1 MTALACLVILL
12 AAALWRSR
20 VALRAADARV
30 DVLRSQLATERARA
44 TAAEQR
50 LDDARARVLRVAEN
64 YAGPARA
71 MLRPTSPGGDA

>member
-1 MTALACLVILL
+1 MIPLACLVILL

-44 TAAEQR
+44 TAAERR
-50 LDDARARVLRVAEN
+50 LDDARARVLRVAET
-64 YAGPARA
+64 YAGPVRA
-71 MLRPTSPGGDA
+71 LPNSTGGDA

>member
-1 MTALACLVILL
+1 MTALACLTILL

-50 LDDARARVLRVAEN
+50 LEDARARVLRVAET
-64 YAGPARA
+64 YAGPVRA
-71 MLRPTSPGGDA
+71 LPRPTSPGGDA

>member
-20 VALRAADARV
+20 VALRAAHARV

-50 LDDARARVLRVAEN
+50 LDDARARVLRVAET
-64 YAGPARA
+64 YAGPVRA
-71 MLRPTSPGGDA
+71 MPRPTSPGGDA